1 MNGVFLLFN
10 ISLRRY
16 CADVENAM
24 NRLDKISRLTLGT
37 AQLGMSYGVVN
48 STGDI
53 GVDGAVALLD
63 AAWESGVTCFDTAR
77 VYGES
82 ETRIGAWIAK
92 RQNTPIII
100 SKIPALDGADDIAE
114 IGASFTCST
123 SALGLLKID
132 GLLCHRA
139 ADLSRPAVRKSL
151 EKLVAD
157 GRIERFGVSVYS
169 PDQLFKALEIDTI
182 GIVQLPLSIANARF
196 LDQGAISAAAA
207 RGVLVF
213 ARSVYLQGL
222 LLTTTKTLPGFF
234 EPLAGLIRQLHD
246 LAHLANTDVAT
257 LALAAVNVVPGV
269 HSIVIGAETKA
280 QLAGTLTALNKMPTK
295 TALIDE
301 AWSLFKNVPLEL
313 VDPARWPAH

>member
-1 MNGVFLLFN
+1 
-10 ISLRRY
+10 
-16 CADVENAM
+16 M
-24 NRLDKISRLTLGT
+24 NRLGKISRLTLGT
-37 AQLGMSYGVVN
+37 AQLGIPYGIVN

-53 GVDGAVALLD
+53 GADGAIALLD
-63 AAWESGVTCFDTAR
+63 AAWKSDITCFDTAR

-100 SKIPALDGADDIAE
+100 SKIPALDGTDDVAA
-114 IGASFTCST
+114 IGDSFARST

-139 ADLSRPAVRKSL
+139 ADLSRPAVRSSL
-151 EKLVAD
+151 EKLVVD

-169 PDQLFKALEIDTI
+169 PDQLFKALEIDTV
-182 GIVQLPLSIANARF
+182 GIIQLPLSIANARF
-196 LDQGAISAAAA
+196 LDEGAISAAAA

-222 LLTTTKTLPGFF
+222 LLTEPKSLPSSF
-234 EPLAGLIRQLHD
+234 EPLAGPIRQLRD

-257 LALAAVNVVPGV
+257 LALAAVNSVPGV
-269 HSIVIGAETKA
+269 HSIVVGTETKE
-280 QLAGTLTALNKMPTK
+280 QLAGTLAALNKMPTK

-301 AWSLFKNVPLEL
+301 AWSLFKNVPPEL